1 MLRETLADF
10 EHFVLEGLSVFE
22 HQDEDS
28 VARCGLIAAAEVSL
42 AWADGLEEGR
52 DFASRNAVEKAQHAL
67 GFIITHQT
75 RYDIHLSLKLFTTL
89 NVYVAKM
96 LFFTWPLWA
105 RGSI

>member
-10 EHFVLEGLSVFE
+10 KHFVFKGLSVFE

-28 VARCGLIAAAEVSL
+28 VTRCGLIAAAEVSL
-42 AWADGLEEGR
+42 AWANGLEEGC
-52 DFASRNAVEKAQHAL
+52 DFASRNAVEEAQHAL
-67 GFIITHQT
+67 GLVITHQT
-75 RYDIHLSLKLFTTL
+75 RYDIHLSLKLFATL